1 MSATPP
7 PIPDFAL
14 LRPIGRGA
22 YGEVWLARS
31 VTGVYRAVKIV
42 RRDSFNEDRPFERE
56 FAGIQRF
63 EPVSVGQESQV
74 SLLHV
79 GRNDAEGFFYYVME
93 LADDTETGEEIF
105 PDRYVPK
112 TLKELRNRQK
122 RLPAT
127 ECLDIGLAL
136 TRALAHLH
144 ESGLVHRDIKPSNVI
159 FVHGIAKLADI
170 GLVSNIDTSHSF
182 VGTEGF
188 VPPEGPGT
196 AAADIFSLG
205 KVLYE
210 ISTGRDRTEFPNLPV
225 DLDDVPDRRALL
237 ELNEIVLKACDSD
250 LQRRYASA
258 AAMREDLLLLQA
270 GRSVRRLHLME
281 RRLRFIVE
289 YGVIAT
295 VVCAMAIAG
304 FLWASSQTRKAN
316 ENLAR
321 AERAETEARARL
333 HEANFNLARANRLA
347 GRTGFRFNN
356 LPELARAAADTN
368 RLDYRNEAIASLAL
382 PDLRPLKQ
390 WAKTPYWDSF
400 NFSHDFRSYGTND
413 VYGNIHIRDTATD
426 ELVRTLPTRGA
437 PLTGSVS
444 SSDGRYV
451 ATSDAFGRAWLWT
464 DGSSSPLAVPFG
476 SDSKLVGFT
485 PDNALLMVRPSS
497 DMVDFINV
505 TNGGLDHTLSGLPPS
520 RSIQISPTG
529 VQLMFVEGNR
539 VHIHS
544 RSDGTRVRTLTLP
557 DAIGA
562 SAWHPDGLRVALV
575 WGRSIGV
582 YEVASGKQ
590 RALGVGHESAI
601 VGLTFDE
608 SGDWL
613 ITASW
618 DRTTRLWR
626 SDTVREVARLGVA
639 GNGLRLSP
647 DGRRLAFKSWDH
659 ATVQLFEVADTD
671 VVQRFQ
677 IQSSRYTYRT
687 VFHPSGQWLAAV
699 DESAITFFQ
708 PPHAAP
714 VGRMEIAGTG
724 SLAFLADGHRLLT
737 GGGRGLRFWPVKVDE
752 AGREIVIGP
761 RQAETNTFLKL
772 IHYFLVS
779 GDERWCVA
787 IAKAEGGPFAFE
799 MGNANSMVEFD
810 PAAVGIHLHTL
821 NRDGTLA
828 LARNERR
835 PTHAQFWNPR
845 TGRLAA
851 SFETGLTVRQTA
863 LSPDERWIAVSGLG
877 ATTIWSRDTFQ
888 LRHRIAH
895 PDAEENRYTLAFSP
909 DGRLLAV
916 AVSDREIWL
925 IDVESGTTLASLPVD
940 RLVVSLSFSAAGN
953 QLAVTGEG
961 GWFEVWNLHLLRK
974 KLSDLH
980 LDWPAAPM
988 TSPSNGT
995 TAPAIFRIQQER

>member
-1 MSATPP
+1 MSDTPP

-42 RRDSFNEDRPFERE
+42 RRNSFNEDRPFERE

-105 PDRYVPK
+105 PERYVPK
-112 TLKELRNRQK
+112 TLKELRNRQR
-122 RLPAT
+122 RLPAA

-196 AAADIFSLG
+196 AAADVFSLG

-210 ISTGRDRTEFPNLPV
+210 ISTGRDRADFPTLPD
-225 DLDDVPDRRALL
+225 DLDEMPDRRALL
-237 ELNEIVLKACDSD
+237 ELNEVVLKACDFD

-258 AAMREDLLLLQA
+258 TAMREDLLLVQA
-270 GRSVRRLHLME
+270 GRSVRHLHLME
-281 RRLRFIVE
+281 RRLRFIAE

-316 ENLAR
+316 ENLER

-333 HEANFNLARANRLA
+333 HEANFNLARANRVT
-347 GRTGFRFNN
+347 GRAGFRFNS
-356 LPELARAAADTN
+356 LPELAKAAADTN
-368 RLDYRNEAIASLAL
+368 RLDYRNEAIACLAL
-382 PDLRPLKQ
+382 PDLRLVKE

-413 VYGNIHIRDTATD
+413 VFGAIYIRDTATD
-426 ELVRTLPTRGA
+426 ELQQVLPSQGA
-437 PLTGSVS
+437 PLTASVGSRDS
-444 SSDGRYV
+444 RLV
-451 ATSDAFGRAWLWT
+451 ATSDSFGRGWLWT
-464 DGSSSPLAVPFG
+464 RGSNVPLRLPFG
-476 SDSKLVGFT
+476 PESKFAGFT
-485 PDNALLMVRPSS
+485 PDNAFLMIRPSMGS
-497 DMVDFINV
+497 VDFVNA
-505 TNGGLDHTLSGLPPS
+505 TNGAIEHSLSELPDA
-520 RSIQISPTG
+520 RSLQISPDG
-529 VQLMFVEGNR
+529 RQLMIVEANR
-539 VHIHS
+539 VHIH
-544 RSDGTRVRTLTLP
+544 RRTDGSLIRTIVLP
-557 DAIGA
+557 EVVGA
-562 SAWHPDGLRVALV
+562 TEWHPDGLRVAVV
-575 WGRSIGV
+575 WSKNIGV
-582 YEVASGKQ
+582 YEISTGRQ
-590 RALGVGHESAI
+590 RALGAGHDSAI
-601 VGLTFDE
+601 VGLAFDK

-613 ITASW
+613 ISASW
-618 DRTTRLWR
+618 DRTTRIWR
-626 SDTVREVARLGVA
+626 ADTVREVARLGTS
-639 GNGLRLSP
+639 GSGLRLGA
-647 DGRRLAFKSWDH
+647 DERRLMMKSW
-659 ATVQLFEVADTD
+659 AQPKVQLFEFADTD
-671 VVQRFQ
+671 VVQRFHVPA
-677 IQSSRYTYRT
+677 SSYTFRT
-687 VFHPSGQWLAAV
+687 IFHPSGEWLMAV
-699 DESAITFFQ
+699 DRSALTLFC
-708 PPHAAP
+708 PPHPAP
-714 VGRMEIAGTG
+714 VGRMEVAGTA
-724 SLAFLADGHRLLT
+724 SASFLSAGQTLLT
-737 GGGRGLRFWPVKVDE
+737 AGGRGLRLWPVRAD
-752 AGREIVIGP
+752 ASTGEITIGP
-761 RQAETNTFLKL
+761 REPEANTYLKP
-772 IHYFLVS
+772 IHFTLLS

-787 IAKAEGGPFAFE
+787 IPQEGAGLFAFE
-799 MGNANSMVEFD
+799 LGRTNSIVEFD
-810 PAAVGIHLHTL
+810 ASAARIHMHAI
-821 NRDGTLA
+821 NHDGTLL
-828 LARNERR
+828 LARNDRH
-835 PTHAQFWNPR
+835 PTKLDAWSPR
-845 TGRLAA
+845 TGRLVA
-851 SFETGLTVRQTA
+851 SHETGTVIRHSA
-863 LSPDERWIAVSGLG
+863 FSPDERWIAVSGIG
-877 ATTIWSRDTFQ
+877 STTIWSRDTFQ

-895 PDAEENRYTLAFSP
+895 PDAEENRYSLAYSA
-909 DGRLLAV
+909 DGRVLAV

-940 RLVVSLSFSAAGN
+940 RLVVALSFSAAGN

-961 GWFEVWNLHLLRK
+961 GWFEVWNLHLLRAQ
-974 KLSDLH
+974 LAALH

-988 TSPSNGT
+988 TSPHAGT
-995 TAPAIFRIQQER
+995 TAPPKFRIQQDR